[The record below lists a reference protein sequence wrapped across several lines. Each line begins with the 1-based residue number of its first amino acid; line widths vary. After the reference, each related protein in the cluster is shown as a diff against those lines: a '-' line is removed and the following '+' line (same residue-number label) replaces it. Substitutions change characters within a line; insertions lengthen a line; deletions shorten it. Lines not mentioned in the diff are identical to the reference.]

1 MTPQLLRRAPFKRV
15 KRVAREAALDI
26 VIIYT
31 SYVLATL
38 ARSVTTDLQ
47 IEAQLWFFA
56 SATLLTVI
64 LLYVFGA
71 YRRLWA
77 RTSGHGIVVLIN
89 AVGLAYVIATLVDLF
104 IVPRPAPLS
113 VIAIANIMAFVG
125 VVGVRYRSRVISG
138 LSWRWDAVWNQKFP
152 TSQTRVMIVG
162 AGEAGQAL
170 AWRLKYRSPGKH
182 YSVVCFVDDDPQ
194 KQGMLV
200 EGTPVAGTRNDIEA
214 LVARHTIDVIVIAI
228 NNISGQ
234 DFRHILSLCEKTK
247 ARIKV
252 VPDLFAMIDGTLGPE
267 ILRDVQPEDYLG
279 RKSIT
284 RHEAVDL
291 RPVTGKRVLITGAAG
306 SIGSELSRQM
316 ARYEPTCLI
325 LLDNNESGL
334 HDLHIELTT
343 QHRDVKIVPILADI
357 TQDEPSRTV
366 FETYRPEVV
375 FHAAAYKHVPLLEM
389 FPEAAIKTNIGGT
402 KRIAELAQE
411 YEAERF
417 VLISSDKA
425 VNPSN
430 VMGATKRVCELLL
443 HALAQKEGK
452 TLFASVRFG
461 NVLGSRGSVVPT
473 FNRQIDS
480 GGPVTVTD
488 PNMTRYFMTIPEA
501 VNLVIHAACLTT
513 GDDTFFLQMGEV
525 IRIVDLAERMIR
537 MRGLR
542 PYIDIGIEFVGV
554 RPGEKLHE
562 ELYSEDEELHSTVH
576 PHITLLKPITPLA
589 VDEFNAGVERLLSST
604 PQDRVAVLRE
614 IQQIIQMQPT
624 IDQAVTG

>member
-1 MTPQLLRRAPFKRV
+1 
-15 KRVAREAALDI
+15 
-26 VIIYT
+26 
-31 SYVLATL
+31 
-38 ARSVTTDLQ
+38 
-47 IEAQLWFFA
+47 
-56 SATLLTVI
+56 
-64 LLYVFGA
+64 
-71 YRRLWA
+71 
-77 RTSGHGIVVLIN
+77 
-89 AVGLAYVIATLVDLF
+89 
-104 IVPRPAPLS
+104 
-113 VIAIANIMAFVG
+113 
-125 VVGVRYRSRVISG
+125 
-138 LSWRWDAVWNQKFP
+138 
-152 TSQTRVMIVG
+152 
-162 AGEAGQAL
+162 
-170 AWRLKYRSPGKH
+170 
-182 YSVVCFVDDDPQ
+182 
-194 KQGMLV
+194 
-200 EGTPVAGTRNDIEA
+200 
-214 LVARHTIDVIVIAI
+214 
-228 NNISGQ
+228 
-234 DFRHILSLCEKTK
+234 
-247 ARIKV
+247 
-252 VPDLFAMIDGTLGPE
+252 
-267 ILRDVQPEDYLG
+267 
-279 RKSIT
+279 
-284 RHEAVDL
+284 
-291 RPVTGKRVLITGAAG
+291 
-306 SIGSELSRQM
+306 
-316 ARYEPTCLI
+316 
-325 LLDNNESGL
+325 
-334 HDLHIELTT
+334 
-343 QHRDVKIVPILADI
+343 
-357 TQDEPSRTV
+357 PSRTV